1 MSCQCGDIFEAKC
14 GSAAI
19 TGGEAVLATFLLLAS
34 VIVHRLGACCAADG
48 DASDSDDE
56 AAAGMYSYM

>member
-19 TGGEAVLATFLLLAS
+19 TGGEAVLAAFLLLAS

-56 AAAGMYSYM
+56 VLG